1 MTKAPFRLALAPLA
15 IAAALITTPAHAGGV
30 KAGTL
35 IENTASATY
44 DGGAGPVTIPSNTI
58 TVKVDELLDVTVTS
72 RDSGPVSAAP
82 GSAVLTFELT
92 NTGNGPEAYTL
103 TANPAVAGNDFDTTV
118 NGIAVDTNGNGVYDP
133 GVDQMLT
140 GPATTAA
147 IAADASLTVF
157 VLVTIPGGVADGDQS
172 DVSLLAEAVTGTGA
186 PGTAF
191 AGQGAGGGNAIV
203 GSTGANATAT
213 GSLSVGITD
222 VDLIK
227 SATVRDPFGGTGI
240 VPGATITYAIR
251 AEVRG
256 SGSVSDLVVTDA
268 APADTTYVAGSLK
281 LDGATLT
288 DAADADAGRSSTSGI
303 SVDLGIE
310 PYRDIPGYHRLI
322 LRIRS

>member
-118 NGIAVDTNGNGVYDP
+118 NGIAVDTNGNEVYDP

-203 GSTGANATAT
+203 GSTGANAAAT

-268 APADTTYVAGSLK
+268 VPADTTYVAGSLK

-303 SVDLGIE
+303 SVDLGTVSGGSSHTVTFQVII
-310 PYRDIPGYHRLI
+310 D
-322 LRIRS
+322 

>member
-82 GSAVLTFELT
+82 GAAVLTFELT

-288 DAADADAGRSSTSGI
+288 DAADADAGRFGTSGI
-303 SVDLGIE
+303 SVELGTVSGGSSRTVTFQVTI
-310 PYRDIPGYHRLI
+310 D
-322 LRIRS
+322 

>member
-1 MTKAPFRLALAPLA
+1 MTKAPFRLARAPLA

-227 SATVRDPFGGTGI
+227 SAAVRDPFGGTGI

-268 APADTTYVAGSLK
+268 VPADTTYVAGSLK

-288 DAADADAGRSSTSGI
+288 DAADADAGRSGTSGI
-303 SVDLGIE
+303 SVDLGTVSGGSSHTVTFQVII
-310 PYRDIPGYHRLI
+310 D
-322 LRIRS
+322 

>member
-15 IAAALITTPAHAGGV
+15 IAAALVTTPAHAGGV

-227 SATVRDPFGGTGI
+227 SATVLDPFGGTGI

-288 DAADADAGRSSTSGI
+288 DAADADAGRSGTSGI
-303 SVDLGIE
+303 SVDLGTVSGGSSHTVTFQVTI
-310 PYRDIPGYHRLI
+310 D
-322 LRIRS
+322 

>member
-240 VPGATITYAIR
+240 VPG
-251 AEVRG
+251 VR
-256 SGSVSDLVVTDA
+256 SGPT
-268 APADTTYVAGSLK
+268 
-281 LDGATLT
+281 
-288 DAADADAGRSSTSGI
+288 GRS
-303 SVDLGIE
+303 
-310 PYRDIPGYHRLI
+310 
-322 LRIRS
+322 

>member
-15 IAAALITTPAHAGGV
+15 IAAALITAPAHAGGV

-92 NTGNGPEAYTL
+92 NTGNGPEAFTL

-288 DAADADAGRSSTSGI
+288 DAADADAGRSGTSGI
-303 SVDLGIE
+303 SVDLGTVSGGSSRTVTFQVTI
-310 PYRDIPGYHRLI
+310 D
-322 LRIRS
+322 

>member
-147 IAADASLTVF
+147 IAADATLTVF

-288 DAADADAGRSSTSGI
+288 DAADADAGRSGTSGI
-303 SVDLGIE
+303 SVDLGTVSGGSSRTVTFQVTI
-310 PYRDIPGYHRLI
+310 D
-322 LRIRS
+322 

>member
-103 TANPAVAGNDFDTTV
+103 CANPAVAGNDFDTTV
-118 NGIAVDTNGNGVYDP
+118 NGIAVDTNSNGVYDP

-227 SATVRDPFGGTGI
+227 SATVLDPFGGTGI

-303 SVDLGIE
+303 SVDLGTVSGGSSRTVTFQVTI
-310 PYRDIPGYHRLI
+310 D
-322 LRIRS
+322 

>member
-268 APADTTYVAGSLK
+268 VPADTTYVAGSLK

-288 DAADADAGRSSTSGI
+288 DAADADAGRSGTSGI
-303 SVDLGIE
+303 SVDLGTVSGGSSRTVTFQVTI
-310 PYRDIPGYHRLI
+310 D
-322 LRIRS
+322 

>member
-227 SATVRDPFGGTGI
+227 SASVRDPFGGTGI

-288 DAADADAGRSSTSGI
+288 DAADADAGRFGTSGI
-303 SVDLGIE
+303 SVDLGTVSGGSSRTVTFQVTI
-310 PYRDIPGYHRLI
+310 D
-322 LRIRS
+322 

>member
-118 NGIAVDTNGNGVYDP
+118 NGIAVDTNSNGVYDP

-256 SGSVSDLVVTDA
+256 SGSVSDLVVTDT

-288 DAADADAGRSSTSGI
+288 DAADADAGRSGTSGI
-303 SVDLGIE
+303 SVDLGTVSGGSSRTVTFQVTI
-310 PYRDIPGYHRLI
+310 D
-322 LRIRS
+322 

>member
-227 SATVRDPFGGTGI
+227 SATVLDPFGGTGI

-288 DAADADAGRSSTSGI
+288 DAADADAGRSGTSGI
-303 SVDLGIE
+303 SVDLGTVSGGSSHTVTFQVTI
-310 PYRDIPGYHRLI
+310 D
-322 LRIRS
+322 

>member
-288 DAADADAGRSSTSGI
+288 DAADADAGRSNTSGI
-303 SVDLGIE
+303 SVDLGTVSGGSSHTVTFQVAI
-310 PYRDIPGYHRLI
+310 D
-322 LRIRS
+322 

>member
-1 MTKAPFRLALAPLA
+1 MTKAPLRLALAPLA

-72 RDSGPVSAAP
+72 RDPGPVSAAP

-303 SVDLGIE
+303 SVDLGTVSGGSSHTVTFQVII
-310 PYRDIPGYHRLI
+310 D
-322 LRIRS
+322 

>member
-303 SVDLGIE
+303 SVDLGTVSGGSSHTVTFQVTI
-310 PYRDIPGYHRLI
+310 D
-322 LRIRS
+322 

>member
-103 TANPAVAGNDFDTTV
+103 SANPAVAGNDFDTTV
-118 NGIAVDTNGNGVYDP
+118 NGIAVDTNSNGVYDP

-288 DAADADAGRSSTSGI
+288 DAADADAGRFGTSGI
-303 SVDLGIE
+303 SVDLGTVSGGSSRTVTFQVTI
-310 PYRDIPGYHRLI
+310 D
-322 LRIRS
+322 